1 MKEMSFVCDY
11 AKISPLV
18 LMYKIDSLKRGFAT
32 FKDVDEDRFVL
43 YIFPWN
49 ELEVLSAD
57 DIKVITSE
65 VSFYLYDPEDYEF

>member
-18 LMYKIDSLKRGFAT
+18 LMYKIDSLRRGFTT
-32 FKDVDEDRFVL
+32 FKDVDEDRFIL

-65 VSFYLYDPEDYEF
+65 VNLYLYDPEDYEF